1 METPVIEV
9 ASVFPKGQVLPTG
22 LGCQGLLCFGQKENI
37 YKNKR
42 G

>member
-1 METPVIEV
+1 VRTIVIEV
-9 ASVFPKGQVLPTG
+9 AAVFKKGQVLPG
-22 LGCQGLLCFGQKENI
+22 RQGLLCFEQKENI